1 MRYFTFKLS
10 TNQPFSKLSIDIGI
24 GIILSTGD
32 NLESVQFFSF
42 QTNSTDENKLIMKS
56 AQWALLIAH
65 SKIPANAHMPRRL
78 YCILRMLYL
87 VALTDRVLISKIYR
101 HCHKHTWI
109 YQHFKDLYFKCCSST
124 RKLPSSS
131 FQFSIFTKRTVW
143 IMLSECNDKSFIR
156 LATNYLASSDILKM
170 AVALIYF
177 SFQLRVCLCVHE

>member
-87 VALTDRVLISKIYR
+87 VALTDLFQKLTDTVTNTLEFTNILKISI
-101 HCHKHTWI
+101 
-109 YQHFKDLYFKCCSST
+109 SSAV
-124 RKLPSSS
+124 R
-131 FQFSIFTKRTVW
+131 Q
-143 IMLSECNDKSFIR
+143 
-156 LATNYLASSDILKM
+156 LASYHRR
-170 AVALIYF
+170 VF
-177 SFQLRVCLCVHE
+177 SFQYLQSELFELCCRNATINHLFD